1 MRLITQF
8 PSLQGG
14 CVMPEKAPNGW
25 RNAAA
30 FKFEAQRA
38 AAEKV
43 SRELRFEFDK
53 VLTEPLPEAMDDLLA
68 DLQLTRSRNRNGN

>member
-1 MRLITQF
+1 
-8 PSLQGG
+8 
-14 CVMPEKAPNGW
+14 MPERAPNSW
-25 RNAAA
+25 RNAAT

-43 SRELRFEFDK
+43 ARELRFEFDE
-53 VLTEPLPEAMDDLLA
+53 VLPGPLPEAMDDLLA